1 MKFCKPYFLVIWFG
15 IDPENFVKKYCIV
28 QKLDHLTCSK
38 CLFMTLLYNMYKP
51 INCHS
56 GLFSE
61 LRYMSNGPT
70 FKILNGNFANF
81 FRAVVK

>member
-1 MKFCKPYFLVIWFG
+1 MQRESDRFKVTFT
-15 IDPENFVKKYCIV
+15 IV

-51 INCHS
+51 IDFHP

-61 LRYMSNGPT
+61 LRYMSNGLT
-70 FKILNGNFANF
+70 LKILNGILRNF
-81 FRAVVK
+81 